1 MIDLVALAVA
11 AGASAT
17 EIPRKEGWALLQS
30 WREIYCAPVHAATGR
45 WTPGGGPSWH
55 TFSQG
60 SYPSLRG
67 KPAWREYEA
76 QESAELLVLP
86 EEDHVTAIRCASP
99 SPLDFSGLFIDVYVA
114 PPSFAWTMV
123 FTHEHPDY
131 GPYFARNQYPRILQ
145 GAT

>member
-1 MIDLVALAVA
+1 VIDLVALAVA

-145 GAT
+145 AAT

>member
-1 MIDLVALAVA
+1 MVDLVEVAVS

-30 WREIYCAPVHAATGR
+30 WREIYCAPVHAATGK
-45 WTPGGGPSWH
+45 WISGGGPSWH

-60 SYPSLRG
+60 PYPSLRG
-67 KPAWREYEA
+67 KPAWRKYEA
-76 QESAELLVLP
+76 QESVELLVLP
-86 EEDHVTAIRCASP
+86 EADHVAAIRCASP
-99 SPLDFSGLFIDVYVA
+99 FPLDFSGLCLDVYVG

-131 GPYFARNQYPRILQ
+131 GPYFARVQ
-145 GAT
+145 